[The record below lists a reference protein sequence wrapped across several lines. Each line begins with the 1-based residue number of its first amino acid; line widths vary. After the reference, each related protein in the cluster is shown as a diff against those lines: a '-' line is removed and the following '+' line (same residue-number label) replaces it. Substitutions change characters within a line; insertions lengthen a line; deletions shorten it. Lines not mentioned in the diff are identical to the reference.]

1 VLRRFHLAG
10 NAYVGVFCATSEDLS
25 VVSPEVGSKAARDI
39 ATALGTRVVRTTV
52 AGSTVVG
59 SLVAMNSSGIVAS
72 EFADAR
78 ELGALGAVRSRLL
91 RHPLNAMG
99 NNVLCND
106 RGALV
111 HPGYDDRSIR
121 EMSAALEVPVERGT
135 IAGIRTVG
143 SAAVA
148 TNKGVLC
155 HPHIRDAERKVVE
168 SVLGVPAT
176 ITTANYGTAQ
186 LGACLIANTK
196 GAVVGSR
203 TTPIELGRIE
213 EGLGYL

>member
-1 VLRRFHLAG
+1 MLRRLAVAG
-10 NAYVGVFCATSEDLS
+10 NPYVGVFCATDETVSLA
-25 VVSPEVGSKAARDI
+25 SPEVGPKAAKEI
-39 ATALGTRVVRTTV
+39 GAALGTRVVRTRV

-59 SLVAMNSSGIVAS
+59 SLVAMNSHGILVS
-72 EFADAR
+72 EFAETP
-78 ELGALGAVRSRLL
+78 ELAAVGNDRAHVL
-91 RHPLNAMG
+91 RHRLNATG

-111 HPGYDDRSIR
+111 HPGYDAESIR
-121 EMSAALEVPVERGT
+121 EIADALGVPVQRGT

-155 HPHIRDAERKVVE
+155 HPHIRDDEREVVE

-186 LGACLIANTK
+186 LGACLVANTK
-196 GAVVGSR
+196 GAIVGNR
-203 TTPIELGRIE
+203 TTPIEMGRIE